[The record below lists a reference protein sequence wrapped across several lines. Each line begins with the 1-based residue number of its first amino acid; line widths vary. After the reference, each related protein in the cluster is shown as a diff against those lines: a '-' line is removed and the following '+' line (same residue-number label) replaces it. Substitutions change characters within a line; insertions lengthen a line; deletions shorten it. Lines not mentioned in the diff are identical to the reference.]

1 MSKLKLSGL
10 LNHSFGIWDPIGSLA
25 GAIDD
30 PEEAGRAVEDL
41 HDEGFGEDD
50 LKLFLLPDVVEI
62 REEVERQGGLLGRVA
77 YSFASLAGAEADA
90 MNYYIDHVKK
100 GGAVVAV
107 RCPEPT
113 GPPEQLRD
121 ASGGRGDAAVLVL
134 VRHHAHHLRY
144 YARGYMAHVG
154 W

>member
-1 MSKLKLSGL
+1 MTKLRLSGL
-10 LNHSFGIWDPIGSLA
+10 LKHSFGMWDPTGSLA

-30 PEEAGRAVEDL
+30 PEGAALAVEDL
-41 HDEGFGEDD
+41 HREGFGEDD

-62 REEVERQGGLLGRVA
+62 RAEVERRQGLLGRVA
-77 YSFASLAGAEADA
+77 YSFASLMGNEADA
-90 MNYYIDHVKK
+90 MNHYIDQVNG

-113 GPPEQLRD
+113 APPEQLRD

-134 VRHHAHHLRY
+134 LRHRVHHLRY
-144 YARGYMAHVG
+144 YARGHMSHVG

>member
-10 LNHSFGIWDPIGSLA
+10 LNHTFGMWNPEGSLA

-30 PEEAGRAVEDL
+30 PEEAGRAAEHL
-41 HDEGFGEDD
+41 HREGFEEEDI
-50 LKLFLLPDVVEI
+50 KLFLLPEVVEI
-62 REEVERQGGLLGRVA
+62 RAEIERQQGFLGRIA
-77 YSFASLAGAEADA
+77 YSFASALGTEVDA
-90 MNYYIDHVKK
+90 MNYYIDHVKR

-113 GPPEQLRD
+113 APPEDLRD

-134 VRHHAHHLRY
+134 LRHGVHHMRY
-144 YARGYMAHVG
+144 YGRGYMAHVG